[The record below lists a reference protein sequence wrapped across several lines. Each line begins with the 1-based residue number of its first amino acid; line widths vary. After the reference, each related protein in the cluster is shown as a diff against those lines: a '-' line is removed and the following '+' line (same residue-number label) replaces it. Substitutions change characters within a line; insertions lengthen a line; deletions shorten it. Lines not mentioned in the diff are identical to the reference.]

1 MAFYACIFY
10 LLILDSIHYV
20 DEDFLTKEFYWFLY
34 LYIHYIYYIYN
45 NKKFSF
51 LAFVI
56 SIVKQILLI
65 FIVTLAIYL
74 VNSQNF
80 ITINDDK
87 YLQYICAFIGV
98 LVISWAYVK
107 RIKKDGL
114 KKTIVKGFL
123 LISSLYL
130 LRLNLIFCIPLVLPL
145 TLNQL
150 AVNILTTR
158 LNLIT
163 YITEDILNLEFWSSV
178 KSIWLD
184 SSSAIKEYC
193 FFLLYCD
200 DTGRSSVHPSVYD
213 WIVKR
218 EKEEVELHPVDIN
231 RQAMNLL
238 DHFGATWDPL
248 HSHRLSKIQFN
259 KTELQLLNYIKSIQ
273 YLGDY
278 YVMVCPKGKEI
289 YPVKF
294 HSLIWD
300 LIGGKSDIVP
310 FPNCQEYNIPYY
322 KLNTAEKII
331 DSKPK
336 HIVLEHIFLKNI
348 EDKRAIEKV
357 EMHME
362 SIIDVY
368 SLQGYYSPTFI
379 PDWDLNS
386 RIYLKLKYN
395 TSNDYIPYSPKIP
408 NHKVKFE
415 FCIKIEDFKYV
426 PLRVPLASRP
436 CQILNV
442 GYNMPKSLNT
452 DYFLS
457 AKKFQEKRLESE
469 MSVCDA
475 KRKKVLKEEVKDLKT
490 WDGTNDPKFN
500 VSLIQSSKLYESPI
514 LSAEDM
520 KIVSSWKR
528 SA

>member
-1 MAFYACIFY
+1 M
-10 LLILDSIHYV
+10 LILDSIHYV
-20 DEDFLTKEFYWFLY
+20 DEDFLTKEFFWFLY
-34 LYIHYIYYIYN
+34 LYIHYTYYVYN

-65 FIVTLAIYL
+65 LIVTLAIYL
-74 VNSQNF
+74 VNIQNF
-80 ITINDDK
+80 LTINDDK
-87 YLQYICAFIGV
+87 SLQYICAFIGII
-98 LVISWAYVK
+98 VISLTYVK

-114 KKTIVKGFL
+114 QKTLVKGFL

-163 YITEDILNLEFWSSV
+163 YIAEDIFNLEFWSSV

-184 SSSAIKEYC
+184 SYSAIQEYC
-193 FFLLYCD
+193 FPVLYCD

-218 EKEEVELHPVDIN
+218 QNEVEFHPVDIN
-231 RQAMNLL
+231 IQAMNLL
-238 DHFGATWDPL
+238 DYFGATWDSL
-248 HSHRLSKIQFN
+248 NFHRLSQIQFN
-259 KTELQLLNYIKSIQ
+259 KTELQLLNHVKCIQ
-273 YLGDY
+273 GLGDY
-278 YVMVCPKGKEI
+278 YVTVCPKGKEI

-294 HSLIWD
+294 HSLFWD
-300 LIGGKSDIVP
+300 LIEGKPDIVP
-310 FPNCQEYNIPYY
+310 FPNCQEYNIPLY
-322 KLNTAEKII
+322 KLNTAESII
-331 DSKPK
+331 DSKPN
-336 HIVLEHIFLKNI
+336 HLVLEHIFLKNI
-348 EDKRAIEKV
+348 EDERAIEKV

-362 SIIDVY
+362 SSIDVY

-379 PDWDLNS
+379 TDWDLNS
-386 RIYLKLKYN
+386 RIYLKFKYRNHNQYAPYHPNLLN
-395 TSNDYIPYSPKIP
+395 TQ
-408 NHKVKFE
+408 VEFE
-415 FCIKIEDFKYV
+415 FCIKVEDFKYI
-426 PLRVPLASRP
+426 PLGVRLASRP
-436 CQILNV
+436 CQIWDV
-442 GYNMPKSLNT
+442 GYNKPKSLNT

-457 AKKFQEKRLESE
+457 AKKFQEERLKSE
-469 MSVCDA
+469 MSVSDA
-475 KRKKVLKEEVKDLKT
+475 KKKKVLKEEVKDLKR
-490 WDGTNDPKFN
+490 WDGTNDPKFDI
-500 VSLIQSSKLYESPI
+500 SLIQSSKLYKSPI

-520 KIVSSWKR
+520 KIVLSWKR